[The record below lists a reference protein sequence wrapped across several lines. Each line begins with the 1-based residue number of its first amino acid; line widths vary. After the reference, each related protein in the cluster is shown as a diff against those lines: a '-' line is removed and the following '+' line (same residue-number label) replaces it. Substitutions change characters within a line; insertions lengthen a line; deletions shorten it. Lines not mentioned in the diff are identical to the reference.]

1 MRRNLTVWTI
11 ATLLVLGLA
20 VPSHAYEAASQEGAA
35 QAVGLEAPL
44 DPAGADR
51 RYEAYGFLF
60 EQYDGTRGR
69 YGRFSDREIELLGR
83 VIMAYADLVGGPQ
96 SLKALVNGPVRVR
109 RDLQATV
116 SYTQAGQ
123 VIGLGL
129 GAFDLALTQ
138 ESNFYTWGARSGDEL
153 AQIVFGHE
161 IGHRWIAALRSR
173 AATDWAKAYG
183 RNVPRGERASGSET
197 WAAQAGSDSVEPEE
211 EAVTNLALFALG
223 KGYRWTFLS
232 DAPATASRQMWID
245 GWVYDVMAN
254 S

>member
-44 DPAGADR
+44 DPAGVNS

-69 YGRFSDREIELLGR
+69 YGRFSDREIDLLGR
-83 VIMAYADLVGGPQ
+83 VIVAYADLVGGPQ
-96 SLKALVNGPVRVR
+96 ALKALVNGPVRVR
-109 RDLQATV
+109 RDLQAAV

-138 ESNFYTWGARSGDEL
+138 ESNFYTWGARSG
-153 AQIVFGHE
+153 
-161 IGHRWIAALRSR
+161 
-173 AATDWAKAYG
+173 
-183 RNVPRGERASGSET
+183 ERAGPDRVRTRDRPPLDRRVAQQSGHGLGKGIRAQRPARRARVRLRTS
-197 WAAQAGSDSVEPEE
+197 AAQAGSDSVEPEE

-223 KGYRWTFLS
+223 KGYRWTFLR
-232 DAPATASRQMWID
+232 DAPATASRQMSID